1 MTCAHAQPLSITL
14 KGITNDHLDPSIDV
28 IRTVTLPLL
37 KRLGVEDNGLELKV
51 RGGWM
56 LCMGALYCRH
66 QATLKRSRQFL
77 RSPYGSV

>member
-1 MTCAHAQPLSITL
+1 MQPLSITL

-51 RGGWM
+51 GM
-56 LCMGALYCRH
+56 I
-66 QATLKRSRQFL
+66 
-77 RSPYGSV
+77 